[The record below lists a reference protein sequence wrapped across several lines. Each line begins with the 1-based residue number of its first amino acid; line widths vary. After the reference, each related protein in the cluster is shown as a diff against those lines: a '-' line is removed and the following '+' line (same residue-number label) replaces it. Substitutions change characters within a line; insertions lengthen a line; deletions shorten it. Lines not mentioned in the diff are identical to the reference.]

1 MIAQDYER
9 GENGG
14 AKRSGSWNQTRVNS
28 SCWPK
33 KPLDVKEAQ
42 GEDRRV
48 GSQWMEGSE
57 WKEGGVTW
65 RGLAWSPVAWGERRA
80 GGQWTVPGATGSISA
95 WLRYLGPEN
104 KFHWGREEGFI
115 QKKR

>member
-57 WKEGGVTW
+57 WKEG
-65 RGLAWSPVAWGERRA
+65 RGDLAWSGLESRSLGRAA
-80 GGQWTVPGATGSISA
+80 GGRSVDGTWSDRVDQRVAEVPG
-95 WLRYLGPEN
+95 P
-104 KFHWGREEGFI
+104 
-115 QKKR
+115 